1 MENEIMVS
9 ICCLAY
15 NHEKYIRKTL
25 EGFVNQKTNFNYE
38 ILIHDDCSTDNT
50 VNIVEEYRKKYPK
63 LIKPIYQKENQHSK
77 GIKISNVY
85 QFPRAQGKYIAMCE
99 GDDYWTDMN
108 KLQKQYDKMEEN
120 TNCSICTHIV
130 GHISES
136 GERLY
141 TTQPNKTVGEVLN
154 NIISI
159 ESFFNILK
167 KTCLPFQTSS
177 YFIRKKYISDYL
189 KGKSFFHEMKGVGDV
204 PLIFYIM
211 TRGNMYYIDEE
222 MSLYR
227 KNSIG
232 SWSNNFSSNSA
243 CRLQYY
249 HDEINFLEKYDLYT
263 NSRFHQI
270 IEHMIECM
278 IFDSYICRKEYKKIF
293 QKKYRSVLLDGRIT
307 RKGILYYFLYAYF
320 PMIIK
325 FYERIKRSNDEK

>member
-99 GDDYWTDMN
+99 GDDY
-108 KLQKQYDKMEEN
+108 
-120 TNCSICTHIV
+120 
-130 GHISES
+130 
-136 GERLY
+136 
-141 TTQPNKTVGEVLN
+141 
-154 NIISI
+154 
-159 ESFFNILK
+159 
-167 KTCLPFQTSS
+167 
-177 YFIRKKYISDYL
+177 YL

-263 NSRFHQI
+263 NSRFH
-270 IEHMIECM
+270 H
-278 IFDSYICRKEYKKIF
+278 
-293 QKKYRSVLLDGRIT
+293 
-307 RKGILYYFLYAYF
+307 
-320 PMIIK
+320 
-325 FYERIKRSNDEK
+325 